1 MQLLLMN
8 TMNQII
14 LKLSWQVNGAYVY
27 SIDGHGII
35 EKFFMEKFISM
46 SIQCKWNKDG
56 DIVAIFREN
65 NTIKYS
71 TVNRIKYFTSNYGI
85 DASACSIK
93 WRWKR
98 LGFSL

>member
-71 TVNRIKYFTSNYGI
+71 TVNRIKYFTSNYGHW
-85 DASACSIK
+85 CK
-93 WRWKR
+93 CLLHQMTLKKTR
-98 LGFSL
+98 F